1 MHNEQSLSRTARI
14 IEQLEEIWQRPHQ
27 PSPDTLKRITEFVA
41 SLPEEYRATGLEVIA
56 QYAVDTMR
64 LHILDMIAMFQ
75 QKAEQE
81 GIEDRQ
87 ETLDDILPETFR
99 VLADLSKNIA
109 VRSLDDL
116 IVLTNVSIS
125 LQMLSRSYTAEQA
138 QARLYRLATKY
149 YRRLMKEGL
158 IIDGQDHQGQIPD
171 SATRYPLN
179 YQ

>member
-1 MHNEQSLSRTARI
+1 MHNEQSLSRTERI
-14 IEQLEEIWQRPHQ
+14 IARLEEVWQRPHQ

-41 SLPEEYRATGLEVIA
+41 SLPEEYRATGLEVVA

-99 VLADLSKNIA
+99 VLADLSKNIS
-109 VRSLDDL
+109 VQSLDDL
-116 IVLTNVSIS
+116 IVLTNVSTS
-125 LQMLSRSYTAEQA
+125 LQMLSASDTAKQA
-138 QARLYRLATKY
+138 QVWLYDLASKY
-149 YRRLMKEGL
+149 YRRLKKEGL
-158 IIDGQDHQGQIPD
+158 IIDAQNHERRIANNP
-171 SATRYPLN
+171 TYPLK